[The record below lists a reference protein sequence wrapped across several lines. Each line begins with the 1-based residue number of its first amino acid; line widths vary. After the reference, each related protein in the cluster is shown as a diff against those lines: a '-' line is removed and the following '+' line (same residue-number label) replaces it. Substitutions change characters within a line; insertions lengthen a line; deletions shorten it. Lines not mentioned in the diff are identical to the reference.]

1 MSSTATPIASDIDLF
16 WEPEL
21 KSLVRIKPSQKIG
34 VGPFDDYPLLVK
46 RADSI
51 DGVRIFTVETTGPLR
66 KRVTKS
72 ERVLYEH
79 PCWQTFFTADQLM
92 PA

>member
-1 MSSTATPIASDIDLF
+1 MSSTATTAPSDIDLF
-16 WEPEL
+16 WEPAL

-34 VGPFDDYPLLVK
+34 VSPFDDYPLLVK
-46 RADSI
+46 RADVI
-51 DGVRIFTVETTGPLR
+51 DGIQIFTVETTGPLR
-66 KRVTKS
+66 KRVTKN

-79 PCWQTFFTADQLM
+79 PCWQTFFTADQLI